1 MPLPQLISHEFVLVP
16 LLLAGIQLLGE
27 DQQGLLLALQL
38 PLTHQVLQNKGPL
51 VRNGRWALQPQGTV
65 LHIPTPLY
73 GSGSHTF
80 RHFPVAYVQNGC
92 HMA

>member
-1 MPLPQLISHEFVLVP
+1 MPLAQLISHEFVLVP

-65 LHIPTPLY
+65 LHTLPSPFMARD
-73 GSGSHTF
+73 HTLLDTS
-80 RHFPVAYVQNGC
+80 Q
-92 HMA
+92 